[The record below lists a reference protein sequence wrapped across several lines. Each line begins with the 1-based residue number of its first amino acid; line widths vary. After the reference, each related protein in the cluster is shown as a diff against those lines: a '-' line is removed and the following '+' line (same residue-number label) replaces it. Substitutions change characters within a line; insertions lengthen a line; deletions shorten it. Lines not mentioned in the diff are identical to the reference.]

1 MIRRIVKKDNIH
13 ETINETISVLQKG
26 GIVAYP
32 TETFYALGVKFDM
45 IGSLKRLYE
54 LKMRPEEKAM
64 PVIIGSREL
73 LSDIVSD
80 KWLKNIPMTAKSV
93 MDRLWP
99 GPLTLLFPAREGLSA
114 YLTANT
120 GMIAARIP
128 GKSFAFHLAE
138 RAGFPI
144 TATSANLSGMPPARD
159 AATVIKYFNGKIDLI
174 VDRGQTPGGL
184 PSTIIDV
191 SGGRIKLIRKG
202 VISCGKIIRACGVEI
217 HEQ

>member
-1 MIRRIVKKDNIH
+1 MIVKGNNTNEAIH
-13 ETINETISVLQKG
+13 ETVSVLQKG

-32 TETFYALGVKFDM
+32 TETFYALGVRFDM
-45 IGSLKRLYE
+45 EESLRRLYE
-54 LKMRPEEKAM
+54 LKMRPKEKAM

-80 KWLKNIPMTAKSV
+80 KWLKNIPMTAKSI

-99 GPLTLLFPAREGLSA
+99 GPLTLLFPAKECLSE

-144 TATSANLSGMPPARD
+144 TATSANLSGMPPAD
-159 AATVIKYFNGKIDLI
+159 NAEDVIGYFGDSIDI
-174 VDRGQTPGGL
+174 VIDEGPTQGGL
-184 PSTIIDV
+184 PSTIADV
-191 SGGRIKLIRKG
+191 SE
-202 VISCGKIIRACGVEI
+202 GKIRIVREGLITRNDIKKVI
-217 HEQ
+217 D

>member
-1 MIRRIVKKDNIH
+1 MIVKGNNTN
-13 ETINETISVLQKG
+13 EAINETISVLQKG

-54 LKMRPEEKAM
+54 LKMRPKEKAM

-80 KWLKNIPMTAKSV
+80 KWLKNIPMTAKSI
-93 MDRLWP
+93 MDRFWP
-99 GPLTLLFPAREGLSA
+99 GPLTLLFPAKEGLSE

-144 TATSANLSGMPPARD
+144 TATSANLSGMPPAD
-159 AATVIKYFNGKIDLI
+159 NAEDVIGYFGDSIDI
-174 VDRGQTPGGL
+174 VIDEGPTQGGL
-184 PSTIIDV
+184 PSTIADV
-191 SGGRIKLIRKG
+191 SESEVRIIREG
-202 VISCGKIIRACGVEI
+202 VINRGEI
-217 HEQ
+217 EKVILSASG

>member
-1 MIRRIVKKDNIH
+1 MIVKGNNTNEAIH
-13 ETINETISVLQKG
+13 ETVSVLQKG

-32 TETFYALGVKFDM
+32 TETFYALGVRFDM
-45 IGSLKRLYE
+45 EESLRRLYE
-54 LKMRPEEKAM
+54 LKMRPKEKAM

-80 KWLKNIPMTAKSV
+80 KWLKNIPMTAKSI

-99 GPLTLLFPAREGLSA
+99 GPLTLLFPAKEGLSE

-128 GKSFAFHLAE
+128 GESFAFHLAE

-144 TATSANLSGMPPARD
+144 TATSANLSGMPPAD
-159 AATVIKYFNGKIDLI
+159 SAEDVIRYFGDSIDI
-174 VDRGQTPGGL
+174 VVDEGPTQGGL
-184 PSTIIDV
+184 PSTIVDV
-191 SGGRIKLIRKG
+191 SE
-202 VISCGKIIRACGVEI
+202 GKIRIVREGLITRNDIKKVI
-217 HEQ
+217 D

>member
-1 MIRRIVKKDNIH
+1 MIHRIVKENNIH

-45 IGSLKRLYE
+45 IGSLRRLYE
-54 LKMRPEEKAM
+54 LKMRPKEKAM

-80 KWLKNIPMTAKSV
+80 KWLENIPMTAKSI

-99 GPLTLLFPAREGLSA
+99 GPLTLLFPVKEGLSE

-144 TATSANLSGMPPARD
+144 TATSANLSGMPPAD
-159 AATVIKYFNGKIDLI
+159 NAEDVIRYFGDNIDI
-174 VDRGQTPGGL
+174 VIDEGPTQGGL
-184 PSTIIDV
+184 PSTIADV
-191 SGGRIKLIRKG
+191 SESEVMIIREG
-202 VISCGKIIRACGVEI
+202 VINRGEI
-217 HEQ
+217 EKYV